1 LFFYFFGGP
10 AHPTTFWNVFIPLI
24 GGLRT
29 EEGLKLSGRVAL
41 VTGAAQGI
49 GKAVALLL
57 ARNGADIVVSDIN
70 LGKAEETANEINS
83 IGRKA
88 LAVKVDVANWND
100 VERMVEVILEKF
112 AKIDILVNNAGITR
126 DKLILR
132 MTEEDWDA
140 VLNVNLK
147 GTFHC
152 TKAVVRHM
160 AKQRS
165 GKIVN
170 IASVVGEMG
179 NAGQANYSASKAGV
193 IGLTKTIAREF
204 AQRGMNINAIAPGY
218 IETPMTEAL
227 PEKAKEEL
235 KRLIPMERL
244 GKPEDVAEA
253 VLFLVSEESNYI
265 TGQVLNVNGGIYM

>member
-1 LFFYFFGGP
+1 M
-10 AHPTTFWNVFIPLI
+10 
-24 GGLRT
+24 
-29 EEGLKLSGRVAL
+29 KLTGKVAL

-49 GKAVALLL
+49 GRAIALLL

-70 LGKAEETANEINS
+70 LEKAEETAKEIRA
-83 IGRKA
+83 IGPKA
-88 LAVKVDVANWND
+88 MAVKVDVSNLGD
-100 VERMVEVILEKF
+100 VERMVEGILEKL

-126 DKLILR
+126 DKLVLR

-147 GTFHC
+147 GTFNC
-152 TKAVVRHM
+152 TKAVIRHM

-193 IGLTKTIAREF
+193 IGLTKTIAREY
-204 AQRGMNINAIAPGY
+204 AQRGINVNAIAPGY

-235 KRLIPMERL
+235 KKLIPMERL

-253 VLFLVSEESNYI
+253 VLFLVSEESSYI

>member
-1 LFFYFFGGP
+1 
-10 AHPTTFWNVFIPLI
+10 V
-24 GGLRT
+24 
-29 EEGLKLSGRVAL
+29 EDELKLSGKVAL

-49 GKAVALLL
+49 GRAIALLL

-70 LGKAEETANEINS
+70 LEKAEETAKEIRA
-83 IGRKA
+83 IGPRA
-88 LAVKVDVANWND
+88 MAVKVDVANLGD
-100 VERMVEVILEKF
+100 VERMVEGILEKL

-126 DKLILR
+126 DKLVLR

-140 VLNVNLK
+140 VLGVNLK
-147 GTFHC
+147 GTFNC
-152 TKAVVRHM
+152 TKAVLRHM
-160 AKQRS
+160 GKQRS

-193 IGLTKTIAREF
+193 IGLTKTIAREY
-204 AQRGMNINAIAPGY
+204 AQRGINVNAIAPGY
-218 IETPMTEAL
+218 IETPMTDAL

-235 KRLIPMERL
+235 KKLIPMERL

-253 VLFLVSEESNYI
+253 VLFLVSEESSYV